1 MPPSLFCS
9 LDHDWH
15 HQATRLRSRQAL
27 RRWAEAQPAL
37 GLFADLDQL
46 ILHVHRRGHPATSD
60 KVLASLAG
68 LAASDEL
75 AARAL
80 LQAMLPGLKALT
92 HSFGWR
98 GDHEETAAA
107 VVAVCW
113 ERIRTYPIERRP
125 RRIAA
130 NILLDTRQRVIRQY
144 NQPTSE
150 ADETR
155 LEDQVSEA
163 TAHAGVEL
171 LGHVGEALRR
181 CRLDPDEARLILLTR
196 LADVPLSQLAVGSG
210 RGLETMRRRRR
221 AAEAR
226 LAAAVA

>member
-1 MPPSLFCS
+1 MSPSLFCS

-27 RRWAEAQPAL
+27 QRWAEAQPA
-37 GLFADLDQL
+37 
-46 ILHVHRRGHPATSD
+46 R
-60 KVLASLAG
+60 
-68 LAASDEL
+68 
-75 AARAL
+75 
-80 LQAMLPGLKALT
+80 
-92 HSFGWR
+92 R

-107 VVAVCW
+107 VVAACW
-113 ERIRTYPIERRP
+113 ERIRTYPIDRRP

-144 NQPTSE
+144 NQPTSD
-150 ADETR
+150 AGETK
-155 LEDQVSEA
+155 LEELTSEA

-171 LGHVGEALRR
+171 LNHAGEAMRR

-196 LADVPLSQLAVGSG
+196 VADVPLSQLAVGSG

-226 LAAAVA
+226 LASAVA